1 MNDEFISKKELL
13 EITKISYGQ
22 LYRWKRKSLIPEE
35 WFIKKSSYTGQE
47 TFFPKKKIIDR
58 IEKILKLKDDVSL
71 DELANMFSSKINI
84 DDININEIIEKNIL
98 CKQTITL
105 YEELYEKN
113 FLYKFKDLIF
123 MTILEEKLSNGQATL
138 DEMKL
143 LIKLMD
149 GNYDKLQKD
158 NGRIYLIRKL
168 GISFCVGFYGKD
180 IFIDEKSK
188 VVFIVDIKEYIEKLK
203 LKIQL

>member
-1 MNDEFISKKELL
+1 MNDELISKKELL

-71 DELANMFSSKINI
+71 DELADMFSSKINI

-105 YEELYEKN
+105 YEKLYNKN

-143 LIKLMD
+143 LINLMD
-149 GNYDKLQKD
+149 SNYDKLQKD
-158 NGRIYLIRKL
+158 NGRTYLIRKL
-168 GISFCVGFYGKD
+168 GISFCLGFYGKD

-188 VVFIVDIKEYIEKLK
+188 IVFIVDIKEYIEKLK